1 MSGMSCSDFRTATVG
16 ETLAFISAYH
26 KKMKAENEKE
36 IHLLKIQRMNTFY
49 LVRAMG
55 VENIKE
61 PTELYHLPDD
71 DVKEIEDIDPFSDEN
86 NKLFD
91 NFN

>member
-1 MSGMSCSDFRTATVG
+1 MSGMSCAEFRTATVG

-26 KKMKAENEKE
+26 KKVKAENEKE
-36 IHLLKIQRMNTFY
+36 IHLLKLQRMNTFY
-49 LVRAMG
+49 IVRAMG
-55 VENIKE
+55 VDSIKE
-61 PTELYHLPDD
+61 PNELYHLPDD
-71 DVKEIEDIDPFSDEN
+71 DAKVIEDIDPFSDEN